1 MKKILSTL
9 KETKLDNRV
18 RLGIMSILVVND
30 WVAFNYFK
38 EVLDLRDGNLA
49 SHIKVLEKE
58 SYIEIKKEF
67 VGKKPKTTYRVTT
80 KGRAAFEAHLNALEA
95 LIKKGK

>member
-1 MKKILSTL
+1 MLEEYLLAALRILSL
-9 KETKLDNRV
+9 RAETKRREML
-18 RLGIMSILVVND
+18 LS
-30 WVAFNYFK
+30 FNYFK